1 VDVFNILIKLCN
13 ALDMIYEF
21 WWHDYEVMIGN
32 GLWVFKYVYEIR
44 NRIWFDNVSKNDY
57 EIENWKVFY
66 DLYDEFKSCD
76 MLKWSW
82 WECDVKVMHM
92 CMISWSWWEKY
103 NGLLIY
109 ECVINCVTKSLNAEL
124 KEDI

>member
-1 VDVFNILIKLCN
+1 
-13 ALDMIYEF
+13 MIYEF

-92 CMISWSWWEKY
+92 CMISWSW
-103 NGLLIY
+103 
-109 ECVINCVTKSLNAEL
+109 
-124 KEDI
+124 